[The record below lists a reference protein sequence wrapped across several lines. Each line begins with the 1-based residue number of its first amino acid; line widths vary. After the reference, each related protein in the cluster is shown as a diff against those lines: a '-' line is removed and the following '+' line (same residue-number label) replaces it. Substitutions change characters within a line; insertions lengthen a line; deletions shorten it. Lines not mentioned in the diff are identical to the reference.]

1 MSSTVQPRSTWR
13 ALLAGCAL
21 VVSGA
26 PVHGAAPDTVLD
38 RYLAG
43 LTTWSADFA
52 QETLD
57 AKNNEIG
64 ADSGRLIIVRPG
76 KFRLESSLDDS
87 GVAGQL
93 MVADGHNLWRL
104 DRDLEQATVRP
115 LDESLSQ
122 SPAMLLA
129 GGTSLRASF
138 DVSADGR
145 RDGLEW
151 VKVKPKQAQSDFR
164 EAQFG
169 FRNREL
175 SRIVTVDKMGQRTT
189 LNFTDVQRN
198 IPFNS
203 NLTEFVLP
211 EGVDLIGR
219 PVVP

>member
-1 MSSTVQPRSTWR
+1 MSRTVQSRTTWR
-13 ALLAGCAL
+13 ALLASCAL
-21 VVSGA
+21 VVFGA
-26 PVHGAAPDTVLD
+26 PVYGAAPDTVLD

-43 LTTWSADFA
+43 LTTWSAAFT
-52 QETLD
+52 QVTLD
-57 AKNNEIG
+57 VSEKEIG
-64 ADSGRLIIVRPG
+64 ADSGRLMIVRPG

-87 GVAGQL
+87 GVARQV
-93 MVADGHNLWRL
+93 MVADGRNLWRHDL
-104 DRDLEQATVRP
+104 DLDQATVRP

-138 DVSADGR
+138 DVSANGR

-151 VKVKPKQAQSDFR
+151 VTVKPKQAQSDFR

-175 SRIVTVDKMGQRTT
+175 ARIVTLDKMSQRTT

-198 IPFNS
+198 VPFNPK
-203 NLTEFVLP
+203 LTEFVLP

-219 PVVP
+219 PVPP